1 MYLQV
6 KSKQIKM
13 IQMNHIKMELS
24 GGLSAFHSP
33 VTTSLSSVLV
43 FLLNTDSVSSFAPG
57 QFYFLLPH
65 IKPCLMPIGLN
76 SNLENIIPGR
86 TAAWV
91 LRAPK
96 YEFKAFSGLAFLR
109 AEFSYTK

>member
-43 FLLNTDSVSSFAPG
+43 FLMNTDSVSI
-57 QFYFLLPH
+57 L
-65 IKPCLMPIGLN
+65 GLN

>member
-24 GGLSAFHSP
+24 DGLSAFHSP
-33 VTTSLSSVLV
+33 HTTRLYFVLG
-43 FLLNTDSVSSFAPG
+43 FLMNTDSVSSLAPC
-57 QFYFLLPH
+57 QFNFLLPH
-65 IKPCLMPIGLN
+65 IKPCLMPIDLN
-76 SNLENIIPGR
+76 SNLENKIPGP

-91 LRAPK
+91 P
-96 YEFKAFSGLAFLR
+96 
-109 AEFSYTK
+109 